1 MQIVVWQ
8 QSCGM
13 SQHSSS
19 SPANYYGK
27 IQAIFE
33 FKVPV
38 PDESKGEVY
47 FEVNWYK
54 KDLVNPDPQSS
65 MVHIVKATG
74 SRNDSDL
81 QHPYI
86 LASDVEHQVFFA
98 SLPSSISNNQHWLW
112 VMRYVS
118 SATVMPDDV
127 FSDDGEL
134 IDLE

>member
-8 QSCGM
+8 QSWNV
-13 SQHSSS
+13 SADSSS
-19 SPANYYGK
+19 SPAKYYGQ

-33 FKVPV
+33 LPV
-38 PDESKGEVY
+38 PDKSKGEVN
-47 FEVNWYK
+47 FKVDWYK
-54 KDLVNPDPQSS
+54 KDLVTPDPQSS

-74 SRNDSDL
+74 SRNDWDL

-112 VMRYVS
+112 VMFYVS

-134 IDLE
+134 IDLD

>member
-1 MQIVVWQ
+1 M
-8 QSCGM
+8 
-13 SQHSSS
+13 
-19 SPANYYGK
+19 
-27 IQAIFE
+27 
-33 FKVPV
+33 
-38 PDESKGEVY
+38 PDESKGEVN
-47 FEVNWYK
+47 FKVNWYK
-54 KDLVNPDPQSS
+54 KDLVTPDPQSS

-74 SRNDSDL
+74 SRNDWDL

-98 SLPSSISNNQHWLW
+98 SLPGSISNNLHWLW
-112 VMRYVS
+112 VMLHVS